1 MSPAEPNAR
10 APDLP
15 AAIHASGWQAALAIT
30 GGGSR
35 AIPMLLETPG
45 ASRTVIAAIV
55 PYSAAALADLLGAA
69 PPQACSPEVARALAM
84 KTFHFA
90 RERAGEHD
98 PHRLVGVGCTA
109 SLATDRPK
117 HGDHRVHVAAQTAD
131 ATAVWSLVLAKGR
144 RDRAAE
150 ELVAAELV
158 VRVVAAA
165 VGVSDPKSLSAD
177 LHLADA
183 DRLDVDRA
191 DADMAVSEL
200 LLGARNKVL
209 LTSGVAAPTPT
220 ADASF
225 PALVFPGAFN
235 PPHAG
240 HLRMAAL
247 AEERLNK
254 TLTWELSIANV
265 DKPLLDFIAI
275 RDRVQALQSEDH
287 NRQITL
293 TRAPAFREKAALFPG
308 ATFVVGADTVVRIAD
323 PRYYGG
329 DIARRDAAIA
339 AIAGHAC
346 RFLVFG
352 RQIGDRFE
360 TLSELDLPPALR
372 ALCDEVPAAEFRE
385 DISSTQIRKA
395 SPQSPT

>member
-1 MSPAEPNAR
+1 
-10 APDLP
+10 
-15 AAIHASGWQAALAIT
+15 
-30 GGGSR
+30 
-35 AIPMLLETPG
+35 
-45 ASRTVIAAIV
+45 
-55 PYSAAALADLLGAA
+55 
-69 PPQACSPEVARALAM
+69 
-84 KTFHFA
+84 
-90 RERAGEHD
+90 
-98 PHRLVGVGCTA
+98 
-109 SLATDRPK
+109 
-117 HGDHRVHVAAQTAD
+117 
-131 ATAVWSLVLAKGR
+131 
-144 RDRAAE
+144 
-150 ELVAAELV
+150 LVAAELV

-165 VGVSDPKSLSAD
+165 VGVSDSTSLSAEP
-177 LHLADA
+177 HLADA

-220 ADASF
+220 ADASL